1 MKQPQDKLIRPAP
14 DLPKEEDTERQSE
27 LQTINRILDR
37 RYQVLVELS

>member
-1 MKQPQDKLIRPAP
+1 MKQPQDKLIRSAS
-14 DLPKEEDTERQSE
+14 DLPKKEDSDEQSE